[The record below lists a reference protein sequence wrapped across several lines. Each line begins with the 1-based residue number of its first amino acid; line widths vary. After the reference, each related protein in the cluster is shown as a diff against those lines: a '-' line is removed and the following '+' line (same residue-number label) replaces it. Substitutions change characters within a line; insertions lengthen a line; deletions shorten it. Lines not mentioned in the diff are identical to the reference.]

1 MLLETFGGLGPVA
14 ERVQEADSVDV
25 LKRRELL
32 GGPCCSGVASQSG
45 ANQTV
50 SALSA
55 RPPKAA
61 PGDVTTYQDRVRK
74 K

>member
-1 MLLETFGGLGPVA
+1 VLLETFGGVGPVA

-32 GGPCCSGVASQSG
+32 GGPCSSGVASQSG

-50 SALSA
+50 STRDHRRL
-55 RPPKAA
+55 P
-61 PGDVTTYQDRVRK
+61 
-74 K
+74 